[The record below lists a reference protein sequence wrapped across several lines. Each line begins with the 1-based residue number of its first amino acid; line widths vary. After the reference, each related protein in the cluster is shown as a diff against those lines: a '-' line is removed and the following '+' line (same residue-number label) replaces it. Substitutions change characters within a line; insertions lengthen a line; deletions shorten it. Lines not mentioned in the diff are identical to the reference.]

1 VTRVPVDGRGRWAFA
16 LTVIAFAWGLALVPA
31 ALLLP
36 VYQGATSS
44 SSGVTTHTS
53 ATLVAVNGP
62 WVLAI
67 VALPAALALVAWFGL
82 HRRCASAST
91 HGGPLA
97 WMAIAALALL
107 SLPAALSVGPSM
119 LPTVLLLAAAARLT
133 PAG

>member
-1 VTRVPVDGRGRWAFA
+1 MRIPAKSRGRSAFA

-36 VYQGATSS
+36 VYQGLTSS

-62 WVLAI
+62 WVLS
-67 VALPAALALVAWFGL
+67 VMALPAGLALLAWFGL
-82 HRRCASAST
+82 HRRCASASK

-97 WMAIAALALL
+97 WTAIAALAVL
-107 SLPAALSVGPSM
+107 SLLGALSVGPFL
-119 LPTVLLLAAAARLT
+119 LPTVLLLGAAARLT